1 MVGCA
6 SVRGRDENCES
17 TRKESHSVNTIYPCS
32 QAAMVVYIW
41 SLNISNKDTSALN
54 HSANVS
60 SGDPLE
66 PHDTPP
72 GLSRTGHT
80 VTAVCLGIILVFG
93 FLNNLFV
100 LLIFARFRSLW
111 TPINL
116 ILLNISVSDILV
128 CLFGTPFSF
137 ASSLYGK
144 WLLGYHGCKWYGFAN
159 SLFGKFYLSSF
170 NWKVVRVT
178 GFRGCFKVYIAAELS
193 L

>member
-6 SVRGRDENCES
+6 SVRRRDENSES
-17 TRKESHSVNTIYPCS
+17 IRKESHSVNTIYPCIE
-32 QAAMVVYIW
+32 AAMVVYIW
-41 SLNISNKDTSALN
+41 SLNISNKDIPAFN
-54 HSANVS
+54 QSANVS
-60 SGDPLE
+60 SGDPPE
-66 PHDTPP
+66 PHDIPP

-80 VTAVCLGIILVFG
+80 VTAVFLGIILVFG
-93 FLNNLFV
+93 CLNNLFV

-144 WLLGYHGCKWYGFAN
+144 WLLGHHGCKWYAFAN
-159 SLFGKFYLSSF
+159 SLFGKFD
-170 NWKVVRVT
+170 
-178 GFRGCFKVYIAAELS
+178 
-193 L
+193 